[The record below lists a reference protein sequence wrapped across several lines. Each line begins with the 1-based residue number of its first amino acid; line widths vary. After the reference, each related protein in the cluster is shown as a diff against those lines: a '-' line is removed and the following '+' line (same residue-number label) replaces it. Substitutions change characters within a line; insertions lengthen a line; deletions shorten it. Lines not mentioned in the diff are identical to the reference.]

1 MNICHHILTSSTQL
15 QNRSFHVVERTR
27 TSSKCQK
34 MRNARAKRSKLLFF
48 IVKHANLWGFCCRC
62 RRGCLSSLLLKVRTA
77 GPCSTIIFPH
87 STNQINFSY
96 SKYKKDDDLSLISLS
111 TLKPSCPFVRNNNS
125 LCEKKKP
132 EKRLYNSTN
141 EKILKNGKKKKKKIR
156 TPLSFLCHKETIKT
170 CKF

>member
-1 MNICHHILTSSTQL
+1 MFKVILLEKKCVLTILELNWNQGLGQEKTKLNICHHILTS
-15 QNRSFHVVERTR
+15 R

-48 IVKHANLWGFCCRC
+48 TVKHANLWGFCCRR
-62 RRGCLSSLLLKVRTA
+62 RRGCLSSLLLSAYR
-77 GPCSTIIFPH
+77 PCSTIIFPH

-125 LCEKKKP
+125 LCEKKSRRKDFII
-132 EKRLYNSTN
+132 RLMRRFS
-141 EKILKNGKKKKKKIR
+141 KMAKK
-156 TPLSFLCHKETIKT
+156 T
-170 CKF
+170 KFARLR